1 MVRWL
6 SPLLSVGLFALLS
19 VTPVQ
24 LAMAHNQVAQTTPA
38 AGSTVTT
45 SPVEIEIVTTDD
57 LLDLAGNTSGFA
69 ITVQDSAESYFGDG
83 CVRVDGPALYA
94 SAELGDAGEYTVT
107 YQYIS
112 ADGHSLSDAFVFF
125 FEPTANHTPT
135 LGQTGPPVCGGSA
148 DEPAEEP
155 AVEKEESELETPS
168 PSRVDEESDS
178 DSAPVV
184 RDTMAWSGPII
195 GAGIVVVAVATMG
208 YLLWERSRSKR

>member
-1 MVRWL
+1 MRSL
-6 SPLLSVGLFALLS
+6 SPLLSVGLLALLS
-19 VTPVQ
+19 VAPVQ
-24 LAMAHNQVAQTTPA
+24 IAMAHNQVAQTTPA

-45 SPVEIEIVTTDD
+45 SPVEIEIVTTDQ
-57 LLDLAGNTSGFA
+57 LLDLGGNASGFA
-69 ITVQDSAESYFGDG
+69 VTVQDSAGSYFGDG

-125 FEPTANHTPT
+125 FEPAADHTPT
-135 LGQTGPPVCGGSA
+135 LGQLSPPICGGSA
-148 DEPAEEP
+148 DEPAEGP
-155 AVEKEESELETPS
+155 AVEEAEVEPETPS
-168 PSRVDEESDS
+168 PSRVEEESDS
-178 DSAPVV
+178 DSAPAL

-195 GAGIVVVAVATMG
+195 GVGIVVVAVATMG

>member
-1 MVRWL
+1 MRWL
-6 SPLLSVGLFALLS
+6 SPLLSVGLLALLS
-19 VTPVQ
+19 VVPVQ
-24 LAMAHNQVAQTTPA
+24 IAMAHNQVAQTTPA
-38 AGSTVTT
+38 ASSTVTT

-69 ITVQDSAESYFGDG
+69 ITVQDSAGSYFGDG

-125 FEPTANHTPT
+125 FEPAADHTPT
-135 LGQTGPPVCGGSA
+135 LGQTSPPVCGGSA
-148 DEPAEEP
+148 NEPAEEP
-155 AVEKEESELETPS
+155 AVEEEESELETPS
-168 PSRVDEESDS
+168 PSRVEEESNT
-178 DSAPVV
+178 DSAPVL

-195 GAGIVVVAVATMG
+195 GAGIVVVAIATMG
-208 YLLWERSRSKR
+208 YLLWDRARSKR